1 MPIRTHVSQRLTRTD
16 KHYKYSISTE
26 LKKDEV
32 KTVSHTR
39 SAAHFT
45 KPHLRQYIFQVVLV
59 HLQKKRCFQFSF
71 TGTSCL
77 HTFQCTQK
85 SHIPCT
91 LVTWAAA
98 RLSVTRARVANE
110 LQRLSC

>member
-59 HLQKKRCFQFSF
+59 HLQKKTLFPVLIHWHKLLAHISVHTEITHSMYACDLGCSKIECHK
-71 TGTSCL
+71 GKSC
-77 HTFQCTQK
+77 K
-85 SHIPCT
+85 
-91 LVTWAAA
+91 
-98 RLSVTRARVANE
+98 
-110 LQRLSC
+110 